1 MLMKVYTNIED
12 DIFKVKQRSYVHVYS
27 FDYYVHFYNQEII
40 KEFKFKLSMLK
51 DIDYFEK
58 NSNFNYTQPEYYI
71 EWKNY
76 VNIILLKKIKEFHN
90 YLINLTNK
98 KFNLLNYKNELYDI
112 RDIRSF
118 FEFKNYL
125 LNVNEE
131 IIIEFC
137 NYNLITEYDEVSN
150 DVTVRLE
157 F

>member
-1 MLMKVYTNIED
+1 M
-12 DIFKVKQRSYVHVYS
+12 
-27 FDYYVHFYNQEII
+27 
-40 KEFKFKLSMLK
+40 
-51 DIDYFEK
+51 
-58 NSNFNYTQPEYYI
+58 
-71 EWKNY
+71 
-76 VNIILLKKIKEFHN
+76 
-90 YLINLTNK
+90 
-98 KFNLLNYKNELYDI
+98 YDI